1 MRTAWVLPGGSTFG
15 AIQGGL
21 VTALFEAGIEPDML
35 VGTSAGSLNAAW
47 LAGDP
52 TPSGAEKL
60 RQLWTSM
67 RRSDVFPIQPG
78 RILAGKLG
86 LSNHLMSNRGLA
98 GWLHRTLPYRRIEDA
113 ALPLTVT
120 TTDVNSGEAVYFER
134 GPALPALVASCSIP
148 GMFPPIQVE
157 DRWLVDGGVAAF
169 MPISRAV
176 ELGADRVYVLP
187 CGGKEPF
194 VPPGSRRGVGSL
206 ATLPPPTMPPR
217 SISGL
222 NGAALGA
229 SMVAASVLDMQVN
242 APRCELYV
250 LPSPNVQQLS
260 PYSFKHSAALID
272 RAWQAARSWLPTARP
287 VPPGPVDIA
296 GNPVP
301 PHAPEYAVE
310 GIDEQTSPD
319 LASR

>member
-21 VTALFEAGIEPDML
+21 VTALFEAGVEPDLL

-52 TPSGAEKL
+52 TPRGAEKL

-86 LSNHLMSNRGLA
+86 LANHVMSNRGLA
-98 GWLHRTLPYRRIEDA
+98 RWLHRTLPYRRIEDA

-120 TTDVNSGEAVYFER
+120 ATDVNTGGAVYFDR

-148 GMFPPIQVE
+148 GMFPPIRVGQ
-157 DRWLVDGGVAAF
+157 RWLVDGGVAAF

-176 ELGADRVYVLP
+176 ELGAERVYVLP

-194 VPPGSRRGVGSL
+194 VPPGRGGSG
-206 ATLPPPTMPPR
+206 AGSPQPPVPPR
-217 SISGL
+217 SIGGL

-229 SMVAASVLDMQVN
+229 SMVAASMLDMQVN
-242 APRCELYV
+242 ATRCELYV
-250 LPSPNVQQLS
+250 LPSPNVQRLS

-272 RAWQAARSWLPTARP
+272 RAWQVAGAWLPAARP
-287 VPPGPVDIA
+287 VQPGPVDIA
-296 GNPVP
+296 GHPLHTGGPSGVP
-301 PHAPEYAVE
+301 DTEESA
-310 GIDEQTSPD
+310 D
-319 LASR
+319 LAPR